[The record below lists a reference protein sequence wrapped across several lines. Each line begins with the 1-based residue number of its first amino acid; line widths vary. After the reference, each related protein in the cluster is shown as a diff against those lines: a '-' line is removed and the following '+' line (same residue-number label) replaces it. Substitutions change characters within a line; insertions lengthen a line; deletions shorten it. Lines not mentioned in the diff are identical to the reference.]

1 VIRTV
6 RGIRRNLFAALLIVL
21 LLGGAATAWSVYV
34 PLEGAVVAS
43 GVVVVESNLR
53 KVQHPTGGVV
63 GALKVRE
70 GQQVEAGDIVV
81 RLDDTTTRAN
91 LGIVLNELTAL
102 RARLARLRA
111 ERDGGG
117 EPVFPDDLMERIS
130 SQPDIAQVVEGERT
144 LFRTRA
150 ATKAGQK
157 QQLVER
163 IKQLKDEITGLNEQ
177 MDALVKQLVVARDEF
192 NDLSALHE
200 RGLAQKP
207 RITALQREILGKEGT
222 VGEIKAKVAQ
232 SLGKIAE
239 IELQVLQLDR
249 DLANEVAKE
258 IREVE
263 TRIAELGERKTAAD
277 DQLRRVDIMA
287 PISGTVHQLNV
298 HTVGGVI
305 SASEPIMLVVP
316 AADALIVEARINP
329 ADIDQLQLGQE
340 TRIRFSAFNQRTTP
354 EITGVVFRIAG
365 DLIKEQQTG
374 LAYYTAGI
382 RVEPAELAK
391 LKGLKLLPGMPAE
404 AYVKTGER
412 TLASYLLR
420 PLLDQMQ
427 RALRED

>member
-1 VIRTV
+1 MIDTV
-6 RGIRRNLFAALLIVL
+6 RRIRRNLLTALAVVL
-21 LLGGAATAWSVYV
+21 LLGGTAVAWSIYI
-34 PLEGAVVAS
+34 PLDGAVVAS
-43 GVVVVESNLR
+43 GIVVVETNLR
-53 KVQHPTGGVV
+53 KVQHPTGGVI
-63 GALKVRE
+63 GALNVRE
-70 GQQVEAGDIVV
+70 GQLVGAGEVVV

-111 ERDGGG
+111 ERDASG
-117 EPVFPDDLMERIS
+117 EPRFPEDLLERLAGE
-130 SQPDIAQVVEGERT
+130 PDIAQVLNGELT

-157 QQLVER
+157 QQLGER

-177 MDALVKQLVVARDEF
+177 TDALIKQLVVARDEF
-192 NDLSALHE
+192 TDLSALHD

-207 RITALQREILGKEGT
+207 RITALQREIFSKEGT
-222 VGEIKAKVAQ
+222 VGEIKARVAQ
-232 SLGKIAE
+232 SLGKITE
-239 IELQVLQLDR
+239 TELQVLQLDR

-258 IREVE
+258 MREVE
-263 TRIAELGERKTAAD
+263 TKIAELGERKTAAE
-277 DQLRRVDIMA
+277 DQLKRVDIRA
-287 PISGTVHQLNV
+287 PISGMVHQLNV
-298 HTVGGVI
+298 HTVGGVV

-316 AADALIVEARINP
+316 AADTLIVEARINP
-329 ADIDQLQLGQE
+329 QDIDQLQLGQE

-382 RVEPAELAK
+382 RAEPSELAK

-404 AYVKTGER
+404 AYIKTGDR
-412 TLASYLLR
+412 TLASYLLK
-420 PLLDQMQ
+420 PLHDQMQ

>member
-1 VIRTV
+1 MLRST
-6 RGIRRNLFAALLIVL
+6 RGIRHNLLVALLVVL
-21 LLGGAATAWSVYV
+21 LLGGTATAWSTYV
-34 PLEGAVVAS
+34 SLEGAVVAS
-43 GVVVVESNLR
+43 GIVVVESNLR

-63 GALKVRE
+63 GALNVRE
-70 GQQVEAGDIVV
+70 GQRVEAGEVVV

-111 ERDGGG
+111 ERDARA
-117 EPVFPDDLMERIS
+117 EPVFPDDLWGRAGDE
-130 SQPDIAQVVEGERT
+130 PDIAQVLEGERT
-144 LFRTRA
+144 LFRARA
-150 ATKAGQK
+150 GTKSGQK
-157 QQLVER
+157 QQLIER

-177 MDALVKQLVVARDEF
+177 MEALVKQLVIVRDELK
-192 NDLSALHE
+192 DLSDLHE

-207 RITALQREILGKEGT
+207 RITSLQREILGKEGT

-232 SLGKIAE
+232 SLGRIAE

-263 TRIAELGERKTAAD
+263 TRIAELGERKVAAE
-277 DQLRRVDIMA
+277 DQLKRVDIRA
-287 PISGTVHQLNV
+287 PISGIVHQLSV

-305 SASEPIMLVVP
+305 AASEPIMLVVP
-316 AADALIVEARINP
+316 AADTLIVEARVNP

-340 TRIRFSAFNQRTTP
+340 TRVRFSAFNQRTTP
-354 EITGVVFRIAG
+354 EITGIVFRIAG
-365 DLIKEQQTG
+365 DLIREQQTG

-382 RVEPAELAK
+382 RVEPAQIAK

-404 AYVKTGER
+404 AYIKTGER
-412 TLASYLLR
+412 TLGSYLLR

>member
-1 VIRTV
+1 MLRPA
-6 RGIRRNLFAALLIVL
+6 RGIRRNLLVALLVVL
-21 LLGGAATAWSVYV
+21 LLGGTATAWSTYV

-63 GALKVRE
+63 GALNVRE
-70 GQQVEAGDIVV
+70 GQRVEAGEVVV

-111 ERDGGG
+111 ERDALT
-117 EPVFPDDLMERIS
+117 EPIFPDDLLGRGGND
-130 SQPDIAQVVEGERT
+130 PDIAQVLEGERT
-144 LFRTRA
+144 LFRARA
-150 ATKAGQK
+150 STKSGQK
-157 QQLVER
+157 QQLSER

-177 MDALVKQLVVARDEF
+177 MEALVKQLVIVRDELK
-192 NDLSALHE
+192 DLSDLHE

-207 RITALQREILGKEGT
+207 RITSLQREILGKEGT

-232 SLGKIAE
+232 SFGRITE
-239 IELQVLQLDR
+239 IELQILQLDR

-263 TRIAELGERKTAAD
+263 TRIAEFGERKVAAE
-277 DQLRRVDIMA
+277 DQLKRVDIRA
-287 PISGTVHQLNV
+287 PISGIVHQLSV

-305 SASEPIMLVVP
+305 AASEPIMLVVP
-316 AADALIVEARINP
+316 AADTLIVEARVNP

-365 DLIKEQQTG
+365 DLIREQQTG

-382 RVEPAELAK
+382 RIEPAQIAK
-391 LKGLKLLPGMPAE
+391 LKGLQPPPGMPAE
-404 AYVKTGER
+404 AYIKTGER
-412 TLASYLLR
+412 TLGSYLLR